1 MIDISRPLCRG
12 RLITLDDGK
21 EHWVSF
27 KYERLTN
34 LYYWCGCTTHVDRDY
49 KLWIESEGSLN
60 LADQQFGPWLHAPP
74 FQASRKKGYYGARFL
89 CEEIPKSTQTTP
101 LHPPLPYVAICPP
114 NLHFL
119 PPHPTHPGTG
129 TNPLEAPKNPPISPI
144 QNLPN
149 QPDFDDLIHEID
161 SEINRFDSEAIALQN
176 SNIPQPAP
184 NPNSPFPPPLHLSP
198 LPDGPDSQPKKPN
211 PLRDLTNLG
220 PTLSQSQAQSGGKW
234 IRVLRPAHFS
244 ESYPLDSS
252 TGKRKSHSPQTS
264 SLPSKRRA
272 LDAAIADE
280 NSFLTAKADFQPHRA
295 L

>member
-1 MIDISRPLCRG
+1 MLGFYAKKSQSLPRQHPSTPLSHTQPSV
-12 RLITLDDGK
+12 LQT
-21 EHWVSF
+21 STS
-27 KYERLTN
+27 Y
-34 LYYWCGCTTHVDRDY
+34 
-49 KLWIESEGSLN
+49 
-60 LADQQFGPWLHAPP
+60 PP
-74 FQASRKKGYYGARFL
+74 
-89 CEEIPKSTQTTP
+89 IPPNKSTAVP
-101 LHPPLPYVAICPP
+101 E
-114 NLHFL
+114 
-119 PPHPTHPGTG
+119 THPGTR
-129 TNPLEAPKNPPISPI
+129 TNPLEAPENPPKSPI

-149 QPDFDDLIHEID
+149 QLDFDDLIHEID
-161 SEINRFDSEAIALQN
+161 SEINRFDSEATALQN

-198 LPDGPDSQPKKPN
+198 LPDRPDSQPKKPN
-211 PLRDLTNLG
+211 PLSDLTNLG

-234 IRVLRPAHFS
+234 IRVLRPAHFD